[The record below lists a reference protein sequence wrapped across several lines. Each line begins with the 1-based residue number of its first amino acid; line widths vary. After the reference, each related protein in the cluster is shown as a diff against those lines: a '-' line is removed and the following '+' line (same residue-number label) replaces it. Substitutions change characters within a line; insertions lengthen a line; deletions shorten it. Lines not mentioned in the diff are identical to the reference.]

1 MAVIKLQLLGGF
13 KALTESGQEIVI
25 QARKGR
31 ALLAILAL
39 SSSGGVSR
47 ERLATLLW
55 SDRGEDQARSSLRQT
70 LTTLRKE
77 LAMAGTN
84 LLVADD
90 QRIELARDAME
101 IDAVLLVRLSHATDG
116 LSLRRAANLY
126 QGELLADVSVAD
138 PAFEEWLTSERGLI
152 RDLMTSVFDRLLPLE
167 PAVER
172 VVLAKRLL
180 ALDPLREASNLA
192 LMNAYSDVSER
203 ALALQHYSVFKS
215 MLKSEL
221 NVQPGHDVEQFR
233 LSLTTERHSAS
244 LTSQSALL
252 KPATQSPY
260 ANLHEKLSI
269 AVLPFTNIGGDPSQ
283 QYLSDG
289 LTEDIITDLSNAP
302 GFFVIASNSTF
313 IYKGKPTDVRQIAY
327 DLGVKYILEGS
338 AQLAGQRLRIHVQL
352 INAAEGGNHIWA
364 ERFDRDLSDI
374 FAVQDEVTRRVVEAI
389 TGKLGQRPIVERYR
403 PSNLETY
410 DLCVRSRN
418 LWGLSKALNREA
430 NTLLVRAVAL
440 DPKYAEVHWQLALV
454 QLFTWVQFGE
464 NEEPNRRDALIS
476 AERAVDLDPKDS
488 SARWVLG
495 YVLFHERRWDDANA
509 QFEASLR
516 MNPNDA
522 DALATFSDF
531 KLRAGIP
538 EEALEFVT
546 KALRLNPHP
555 PGWYYWIL
563 GDAQVSNGQYEHA
576 VATLRREETY
586 RTGSRRILAAALA
599 LSGRVEEAQEEAKFF
614 LVDNPHFR
622 ITKWIGNLAVKDQK
636 DAKFWFDAYL
646 LAGLPE

>member
-1 MAVIKLQLLGGF
+1 
-13 KALTESGQEIVI
+13 
-25 QARKGR
+25 
-31 ALLAILAL
+31 
-39 SSSGGVSR
+39 
-47 ERLATLLW
+47 
-55 SDRGEDQARSSLRQT
+55 

-77 LAMAGTN
+77 LIAAGAN
-84 LLVADD
+84 LLMADD
-90 QRIELARDAME
+90 QRVELSG
-101 IDAVLLVRLSHATDG
+101 DAVEVDAAAIATLSQASDVS
-116 LSLRRAANLY
+116 SLRHAATLY
-126 QGELLADVSVAD
+126 RGEFLADVSVND
-138 PAFEEWLTSERGLI
+138 PLFEEWLKIERSRI

-172 VVLAKRLL
+172 VALAKRLL

-192 LMNAYSDVSER
+192 LMNAFFDVGER
-203 ALALQHYSVFKS
+203 AMALQHYSIFKD

-221 NVQPGHDVEQFR
+221 NVQPGHDIEQFR
-233 LSLTTERHSAS
+233 LRLTSDGHSTS
-244 LTSQSALL
+244 VTSQSALL
-252 KPATQSPY
+252 KAVTQRPR
-260 ANLHEKLSI
+260 ANLLEKLSI
-269 AVLPFTNIGGDPSQ
+269 AVLPFTNIGGDPNQ

-302 GFFVIASNSTF
+302 GFFVIASSSTF
-313 IYKGKPTDVRQIAY
+313 AYKGKPTDVRQIAY

-338 AQLAGQRLRIHVQL
+338 VQLAGQRLRINVQL

-418 LWGLSKALNREA
+418 LWGMSKALNREA
-430 NTLLVRAVAL
+430 YTLLVRAVAL

-476 AERAVDLDPKDS
+476 AERAVDLDPNDS

-495 YVLFHERRWDDANA
+495 YVLFHERRWDEANA
-509 QFEASLR
+509 HFEASLR

-522 DALATFSDF
+522 DALAIFSDF
-531 KLRAGIP
+531 KLRAGVP
-538 EEALEFVT
+538 EEAMEFVT

-563 GDAQVSNGQYEHA
+563 GDAQVANGQYEYA

-586 RTGSRRILAAALA
+586 RSGSRRILAAALA
-599 LSGRVEEAQEEAKFF
+599 LSGRVEEAREEAKFF

-622 ITKWIGNLAVKDQK
+622 ITKWVGNLAVKDQK